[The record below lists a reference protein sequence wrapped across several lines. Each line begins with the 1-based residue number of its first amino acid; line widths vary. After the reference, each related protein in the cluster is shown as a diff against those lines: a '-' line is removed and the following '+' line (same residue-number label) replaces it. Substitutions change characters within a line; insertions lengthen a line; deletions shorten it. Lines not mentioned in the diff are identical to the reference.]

1 MISTYLRLDLYKK
14 VNKEKFFKYIDSRDL
29 SLGEEILSI
38 LEGYLEFHYAELALC
53 SGPTWRSGKEMPE
66 YFVNR
71 AEERLGLLKGKAIL
85 VIGVSYKA
93 NVADTRETPAASII
107 DLLRQAGATVIWH
120 DPLVGSWR
128 GEKNSDLVRQ
138 DVAVV
143 VTKHD
148 AVSVSDIK
156 KSSYVFDC
164 TGSVAGVDGV

>member
-1 MISTYLRLDLYKK
+1 MEFNPGPGVGGHCIPVDPTYLAYIADEVGVPATIIKRANE
-14 VNKEKFFKYIDSRDL
+14 VNLAMPSYVVKRVIS
-29 SLGEEILSI
+29 GAGGSI
-38 LEGYLEFHYAELALC
+38 
-53 SGPTWRSGKEMPE
+53 
-66 YFVNR
+66 
-71 AEERLGLLKGKAIL
+71 KGKS
-85 VIGVSYKA
+85 VVVVGVSYKA

-164 TGSVAGVDGV
+164 TGSIAGVDGV